1 MREMLDTLVAELI
14 EKGILLE
21 EACSEFERR
30 FLQRALERA
39 RGNRTLAAQTLGI
52 HRNTLSRRLRE
63 LNLAAPKP
71 SASARARAADA

>member
-63 LNLAAPKP
+63 LNVAEPKP
-71 SASARARAADA
+71 LSPARARIAGA

>member
-1 MREMLDTLVAELI
+1 MLDALVSEMI
-14 EKGILLE
+14 EKGILFE

-63 LNLAAPKP
+63 LDLAAPEQP
-71 SASARARAADA
+71 APARARTAGA

>member
-1 MREMLDTLVAELI
+1 MLDALVAELI
-14 EKGILLE
+14 EKGILFE

-71 SASARARAADA
+71 SAAARARAAGV

>member
-14 EKGILLE
+14 EKGILFE

-30 FLQRALERA
+30 FLQCALERA

-52 HRNTLSRRLRE
+52 HRNTLSRHLRQ
-63 LNLAAPKP
+63 LHLAEPQP
-71 SASARARAADA
+71 PPPARARAAGA